1 MSTTK
6 TPNTPGASFFRDE
19 RGLNAARY
27 GGTWPVLADTVK
39 PWLSPVHLD
48 VLRVLGYPVTV
59 TDPKTGKENA

>member
-6 TPNTPGASFFRDE
+6 TPSTPGASFFRDE

-27 GGTWPVLADTVK
+27 GTLPMWAGTAK

-59 TDPKTGKENA
+59 VDPKTGKVIR

>member
-6 TPNTPGASFFRDE
+6 TPSTPGASFFRDE

-48 VLRVLGYPVTV
+48 VLRVLGYPVPV
-59 TDPKTGKENA
+59 VDPKTGEVIR

>member
-6 TPNTPGASFFRDE
+6 PPSAPGASFFRDE
-19 RGLNAARY
+19 RGPNTARH
-27 GGTWPVLADTVK
+27 GTWPMLADTAK

-59 TDPKTGKENA
+59 TDPKTGKATQ